1 MSPKPIFNIY
11 MEWDNIAFSN
21 LLTSVFKKYGMT
33 NKKGESLGNS
43 RILGTSN
50 EGHTAFIIEGFDLK
64 KKFGLIVE
72 LPNHEKS
79 ITIKGGRFNDNATI
93 KMKYAK
99 KFNNLKEA
107 SDYLMLALREYE
119 SLGEISLNPKCGLH
133 CWIFLKN
140 GVCSECRLNYRSSGS
155 NSDNSKRKDKN

>member
-21 LLTSVFKKYGMT
+21 LITNVFSKYGMT
-33 NKKGESLGNS
+33 NKKGEKLGAS
-43 RILGTSN
+43 RILGASD

-93 KMKYAK
+93 KMTYAK
-99 KFNNLKEA
+99 KFNDLNKA
-107 SDYLMLALREYE
+107 SKYLMVALLEYE
-119 SLGEISLNPKCGLH
+119 NL
-133 CWIFLKN
+133 
-140 GVCSECRLNYRSSGS
+140 
-155 NSDNSKRKDKN
+155 